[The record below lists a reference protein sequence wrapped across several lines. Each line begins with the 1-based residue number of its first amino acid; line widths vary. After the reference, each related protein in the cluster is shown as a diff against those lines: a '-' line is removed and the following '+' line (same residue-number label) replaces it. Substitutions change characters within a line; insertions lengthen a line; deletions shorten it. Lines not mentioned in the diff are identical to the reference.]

1 MSAIIIS
8 SLACYIMG
16 VLLCKSYIFH
26 PARVLFRL
34 FIGIIP
40 GIRDVFTIQ
49 TEFPSPLV
57 TDTDIEEY
65 KGVTIGYDF
74 ISCRLC
80 TGFYIVLAW
89 TLLTDP
95 QSITLYPIAAI
106 QAFLATWGLSYFMA
120 KLEQP

>member
-1 MSAIIIS
+1 MTNILIS
-8 SLACYIMG
+8 SLACYILG

-26 PARVLFRL
+26 LVRILFRT
-34 FIGIIP
+34 FFGVIP

-57 TDTDIEEY
+57 TDRDIEEY
-65 KGVTIGYDF
+65 KGDTTGYDF

-89 TLLTDP
+89 HYFVP
-95 QSITLYPIAAI
+95 SMNAESVP
-106 QAFLATWGLSYFMA
+106 AFLAVYGLSYFMA
-120 KLEQP
+120 KLEHP